1 MVEALSKRAR
11 EILRLVVNEYI
22 QTAEAVGSRTLSKKT
37 GIGLSPATIRNI
49 MHDLEEMG
57 YLRQPHV
64 SAGRIPTERG
74 LRYYVDSII
83 NIRDIS
89 QAEKKMIER
98 HLKDKNQEIPK
109 LLQEVSRTLS
119 ELSHYTGLVMAPKLE
134 SIRLKHID
142 FIKLQG
148 DRILVIL
155 ISYSGIVQNWL
166 VEDSFHMDSDALTRM
181 SNYLNTIVE
190 GHTLHEIRDTIL
202 KQMEQEKARYDEMMK
217 RALALGKTVIDTTL
231 KDSENR
237 EVIIEGK
244 TNIFEEPEFED
255 IEKMKMIFKAFEE
268 KSKLVRL
275 LDKSLSA
282 KGVQIYIGTESKL
295 EDFHDLSLIMASY
308 TNGSSTLG
316 SLGVLGPTRMNYSK
330 VIPVV
335 DYTAEIVSEILRRM

>member
-1 MVEALSKRAR
+1 MEALSKRAK

-22 QTAEAVGSRTLSKKT
+22 QTAEAVGSRTLSKKS

-89 QAEKKMIER
+89 QAEKKMIEQ

-142 FIKLQG
+142 FIKLQE

-166 VEDSFHMDSDALTRM
+166 VEDSFHLDSDALTRM

-202 KQMEQEKARYDEMMK
+202 KQMEQEKARYNEMMK
-217 RALALGKTVIDTTL
+217 RALTLGKTVIDTTL